1 MVETTWDVLLRRLER
16 LDKVVT
22 GLAEIH
28 PYASLAWSVISAA
41 NKVLINQK
49 NLDDRIV
56 RLSGTMSD
64 AFSFLDDIK
73 FMTEIGKHAETITQ
87 LLQQVTECGYFIAQY
102 AKDNFLTRTAKYA
115 MADIDQTI
123 AAYENSLRDLKTAL
137 LEGVA
142 VQTGMIVVRVMN
154 VVDDFV
160 ETNNLNK
167 LPRAEGA
174 RFQSEKGCLP
184 GTREAFLKE
193 ICNILNNP
201 DGDAPRVCLLTGV
214 AGSGKSAVAHSIA
227 RLYHEQ
233 KRLGSSYC
241 FSRSE
246 VAQRNPTNLFTTIA
260 RDLSSRD
267 PQYKAALCQVL
278 KDDEGLCTSQSRM
291 DQLER
296 LVIEPWQDLHAIGP
310 LVIVIDALDESGDP
324 TSRQHILRALSAK
337 IANNSLPSHLRFLIT
352 ARLETDIRT
361 ELAGCPRTVHKQMSE
376 IPEDVVDGDIE
387 TFIRHSLHNQYTELE
402 SFWPG
407 GEWCRRLRRHSQ
419 KLFQWAS
426 TACDFVR
433 RVEVTE
439 LDLRERVEVLLQV
452 DNTKGIH
459 PLDELYQTIL
469 EQLFTLDGARPRFQK
484 VMAVVLALHE
494 PLSINSLSALS
505 IPRLN
510 IREIIKSLGSLLDGV
525 LDDEKP
531 IRPLHTSFRDFLLD
545 KARSSIFHVD
555 IQSQH
560 SLRLGR
566 ALLTCMRTMLR
577 FNICDL
583 KDSRIRNVDIPDLP
597 TRVNT
602 AIPPHLAYSCR
613 YWMHHLQRADCT
625 PDLLNEVTLF
635 FKDMFPYWLE
645 AISLLSLSSP
655 LSTILSALETCTTL
669 RKWTKDQ
676 ETATLASEAFQ
687 FIQVFAPV
695 LRESTPHLYLSAMP
709 QTPTSS
715 PICNL
720 WVEHLQKHVSF
731 TSGHPATWPV
741 EVHTLYGHTDSVLS
755 VAYSP
760 DGSHIVS
767 GSRDKTI
774 RVWNASIDGSHIVSG
789 SEDNTIRVWNASTGQ
804 CVAGPFQGH
813 TDSVL
818 SVAYSP
824 DGSYIVSS
832 SWDNTIMVWNAS
844 TGQCV
849 AGPFQGHTDSVSSI
863 AYSPDGSHIVS
874 GSSDN
879 TIMVWNASTGQ
890 CVAGPFQ
897 GHTYSVL
904 SVAYSPDGS
913 YIVSGSSD
921 KTIRVWN
928 ARTGQCVAGPFQG
941 HTYSVWS
948 VAYSPDGS
956 HIISGSSDNTIM
968 VWNAT
973 TGQCVAGPFQGHT
986 DSVSSVAYSPD
997 GSHIVSGSRDNT
1009 IRVWNASTG
1018 QCVAGPF
1025 QGCSDSVLSVAYS
1038 PNGSHVVSGS
1048 RDNTIR
1054 VWNASTGQCV
1064 AGPFQGHT
1072 DSVSSVAYSP
1082 DGSHIVSGSWDNT
1095 IRVWNSST
1103 GQCVADPFQ
1112 GHTDSVLSVAY
1123 SPDGSH
1129 IVSGSSDNT
1138 VGVWNASTGQCVADP
1153 FQGHTNSIL
1162 SVAYSPDGSHIVSG
1176 SWDNTIRAWD
1186 LNASTGQCVTGPFQG
1201 HTYSVSSVAY
1211 SPDGS
1216 HIVSGSWDNTIRV
1229 WNASTGQCVAG
1240 PFQGHTDSVL
1250 SVAYSPD
1257 GSHVV
1262 SGSSDNTIMVWNAST
1277 GQCVAGPFQGHTYSV
1292 SSVAYSPAGS
1302 HIVTVS
1308 SDLSIKMWRTQN
1320 LVFFDAL
1327 SFDKHWVLSS
1337 NGALFGWIAPWNI
1350 NSYLPIHSLII
1361 SSNRIYQADVDISLF
1376 GESWI
1381 SCWH

>member
-1 MVETTWDVLLRRLER
+1 
-16 LDKVVT
+16 
-22 GLAEIH
+22 
-28 PYASLAWSVISAA
+28 
-41 NKVLINQK
+41 
-49 NLDDRIV
+49 
-56 RLSGTMSD
+56 
-64 AFSFLDDIK
+64 
-73 FMTEIGKHAETITQ
+73 
-87 LLQQVTECGYFIAQY
+87 
-102 AKDNFLTRTAKYA
+102 

-361 ELAGCPRTVHKQMSE
+361 ELAGYPQTVHKQMSE

-419 KLFQWAS
+419 RLFQWAS
-426 TACDFVR
+426 TACDFIR
-433 RVEVTE
+433 RIEVTE

-452 DNTKGIH
+452 DNTKGVH
-459 PLDELYQTIL
+459 PLDKLYQTIL

-545 KARSSIFHVD
+545 EDRSSIFHVD

-583 KDSRIRNVDIPDLP
+583 KDSRIRNADIPDLP

-625 PDLLNEVTLF
+625 PDLSNEVTLF

-669 RKWTKDQ
+669 RKWTK
-676 ETATLASEAFQ
+676 TASLASEAFQ

-695 LRESTPHLYLSAMP
+695 LRESTPHVYLSAMP
-709 QTPTSS
+709 QTPISS

-720 WVEHLQKHVSF
+720 WVERLQKHVFF

-741 EVHTLYGHTDSVLS
+741 DVHTLYGH
-755 VAYSP
+755 
-760 DGSHIVS
+760 
-767 GSRDKTI
+767 
-774 RVWNASIDGSHIVSG
+774 
-789 SEDNTIRVWNASTGQ
+789 
-804 CVAGPFQGH
+804 AG
-813 TDSVL
+813 
-818 SVAYSP
+818 A
-824 DGSYIVSS
+824 
-832 SWDNTIMVWNAS
+832 
-844 TGQCV
+844 
-849 AGPFQGHTDSVSSI
+849 
-863 AYSPDGSHIVS
+863 
-874 GSSDN
+874 
-879 TIMVWNASTGQ
+879 
-890 CVAGPFQ
+890 
-897 GHTYSVL
+897 
-904 SVAYSPDGS
+904 
-913 YIVSGSSD
+913 
-921 KTIRVWN
+921 
-928 ARTGQCVAGPFQG
+928 
-941 HTYSVWS
+941 
-948 VAYSPDGS
+948 
-956 HIISGSSDNTIM
+956 
-968 VWNAT
+968 
-973 TGQCVAGPFQGHT
+973 
-986 DSVSSVAYSPD
+986 
-997 GSHIVSGSRDNT
+997 
-1009 IRVWNASTG
+1009 
-1018 QCVAGPF
+1018 
-1025 QGCSDSVLSVAYS
+1025 
-1038 PNGSHVVSGS
+1038 
-1048 RDNTIR
+1048 
-1054 VWNASTGQCV
+1054 
-1064 AGPFQGHT
+1064 
-1072 DSVSSVAYSP
+1072 
-1082 DGSHIVSGSWDNT
+1082 
-1095 IRVWNSST
+1095 
-1103 GQCVADPFQ
+1103 
-1112 GHTDSVLSVAY
+1112 VLSVAY

-1129 IVSGSSDNT
+1129 IVSGSSDK
-1138 VGVWNASTGQCVADP
+1138 
-1153 FQGHTNSIL
+1153 
-1162 SVAYSPDGSHIVSG
+1162 
-1176 SWDNTIRAWD
+1176 
-1186 LNASTGQCVTGPFQG
+1186 
-1201 HTYSVSSVAY
+1201 
-1211 SPDGS
+1211 
-1216 HIVSGSWDNTIRV
+1216 TIRV

-1240 PFQGHTDSVL
+1240 QFQGHTDPVW
-1250 SVAYSPD
+1250 SVAYSHD
-1257 GSHVV
+1257 GSHII
-1262 SGSSDNTIMVWNAST
+1262 SGSEDNTIRVWNATT
-1277 GQCVAGPFQGHTYSV
+1277 GQCVAGPFQGHTSSV
-1292 SSVAYSPAGS
+1292 SSIAYSHDGSHIVSGSEGNAIRVWNASTGQCVAGSFQGYTDPVWCVAYSPDGSHIVSGSSDKTIRVWNASTGQCMAGPFQGHTDLVLSVAYSPDGS
-1302 HIVTVS
+1302 HIVTAS
-1308 SDLSIKMWRTQN
+1308 SDLSIKVWRTQN
-1320 LVFFDAL
+1320 LVFFHDL
-1327 SFDKHWVLSS
+1327 SFNSHWILSS

-1350 NSYLPIHSLII
+1350 DFYLPIHSLII